1 MKRAMNNIEK
11 ANAKILRQK
20 GFQIITTETQHKLTF
35 WAIHTKLICQYCI
48 MTCSDEAI
56 HDLDLYIL
64 NISKHNL
71 QQKLL

>member
-20 GFQIITTETQHKLTF
+20 GFQIITTETKHKLTY

-48 MTCSDEAI
+48 YTSADKAI
-56 HDLDLYIL
+56 QDLDLYIL
-64 NISKHNL
+64 NMSKHNP
-71 QQKLL
+71 QQKLF

>member
-1 MKRAMNNIEK
+1 MNNTEK

-20 GFQIITTETQHKLTF
+20 GFEIIHTETQHKLTY

-48 MTCSDEAI
+48 MTAADIAI
-56 HDLDLYIL
+56 QDLDLYVL
-64 NISKHNL
+64 NISKHSK

>member
-20 GFQIITTETQHKLTF
+20 GFEIIHTETQHKLTY
-35 WAIHTKLICQYCI
+35 WAIHHKLISQYCI
-48 MTCSDEAI
+48 FTCADDAI
-56 HDLDLYIL
+56 HDLEMHELTMSKLYT
-64 NISKHNL
+64 